1 MSQHQQSDRPS
12 ESRSSNGRIRMIA
25 MLPSLGQPR
34 YAKRVDS
41 LKNLGFDPTVLA
53 FEREY
58 HTGRVPNCPTVII
71 GKAVES
77 KYVSRLFSII
87 RAWPEVRRRIRHCD
101 IVYAFGVDMAFLA
114 LSARLFRSVPIV
126 LEIGDVV
133 PVQVSSS
140 WRGKCFRIFDKFL
153 TARCQ
158 LIVTTTPKFLSE
170 YYQKRL
176 KVRTPGIVLEN
187 KVEADFG
194 SGVRAKLE
202 SSPPP
207 AVSAA
212 RICIGYFGLL
222 GCPWAFEVL
231 KTLVTQHP
239 DRFEVVLSGLRWPT
253 VDLDKYLASTP
264 GFRYTGQ
271 FKSPQDLPALY
282 GGVDVTWAC
291 YPPIGPS
298 DWNLH
303 WARPNR
309 FYESCLFCVP
319 LISRA
324 GSCDAVDVANYK
336 IGHVV
341 DSIAVQDAA
350 DDLAKNLTSDNIAK
364 WKENMRTVPVR
375 VYQYTTEFDDLASA
389 MKKLVDHSQMNR
401 SLAS

>member
-1 MSQHQQSDRPS
+1 
-12 ESRSSNGRIRMIA
+12 
-25 MLPSLGQPR
+25 
-34 YAKRVDS
+34 
-41 LKNLGFDPTVLA
+41 
-53 FEREY
+53 
-58 HTGRVPNCPTVII
+58 
-71 GKAVES
+71 
-77 KYVSRLFSII
+77 
-87 RAWPEVRRRIRHCD
+87 
-101 IVYAFGVDMAFLA
+101 MAFLA
-114 LSARLFRSVPIV
+114 FSARLFRSVPIV

-282 GGVDVTWAC
+282 GGVDVICGLAIPRSVPRIRICTGRGRIVSTRVAC
-291 YPPIGPS
+291 FVSRLFRALVHAMPS
-298 DWNLH
+298 
-303 WARPNR
+303 
-309 FYESCLFCVP
+309 
-319 LISRA
+319 ISRITKSVMLSTRSRFRMRMIISKKSHERQHREMEGKHA
-324 GSCDAVDVANYK
+324 LCSGARLSVHDGIRRSRVGDEKACRKVSINTV
-336 IGHVV
+336 VSFLVSLLVFV
-341 DSIAVQDAA
+341 DSNRIESLLRRHFLLVSTAQK
-350 DDLAKNLTSDNIAK
+350 LPSITLG
-364 WKENMRTVPVR
+364 
-375 VYQYTTEFDDLASA
+375 ASS
-389 MKKLVDHSQMNR
+389 K
-401 SLAS
+401 